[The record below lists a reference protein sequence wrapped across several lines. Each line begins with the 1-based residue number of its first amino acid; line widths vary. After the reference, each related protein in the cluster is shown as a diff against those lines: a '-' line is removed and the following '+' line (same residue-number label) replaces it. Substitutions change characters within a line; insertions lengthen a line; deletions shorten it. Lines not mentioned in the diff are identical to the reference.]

1 MSRNAKRSVTSHSS
15 TNHHHSA
22 QILTPVASAETSVEP
37 RKEPTSRRR
46 RVELGVGAV
55 ILAGVLYL
63 PFSPLLSMADPSQA
77 NTPAADAAAS
87 VSASLRASADSS
99 PSQSVS
105 SPATKLH
112 RPVVASPDYQPVFED
127 VPEGSAYY
135 DGVRWAVR
143 AKVMDPDSEPLFGA
157 DAVVTRGELIRIF
170 YRLAGS
176 PSVTRPEH
184 SPYEDVNESDP
195 NYDAYLWARDQQIT
209 SGWKDGKFHP
219 EAPLS
224 NASTVALLHRAD
236 GSSKIQLTGTSPF
249 SDVTS
254 LTPFYRQIVWASR
267 RGVSTVSEGEAFAPT
282 EHTSKARVAM
292 MLYLYFRTL

>member
-1 MSRNAKRSVTSHSS
+1 MSRNAKRSATSNSS
-15 TNHHHSA
+15 TNHHESA
-22 QILTPVASAETSVEP
+22 QVLSPVDSADASAEQ
-37 RKEPTSRRR
+37 RKKSASRRR
-46 RVELGVGAV
+46 IELGVGAV

-77 NTPAADAAAS
+77 NTPAADAT
-87 VSASLRASADSS
+87 VPTSASLHASADGSPSLSLSS
-99 PSQSVS
+99 PD
-105 SPATKLH
+105 TKLH
-112 RPVVASPDYQPVFED
+112 RPVIASPDYQPAFED

-143 AKVMDPDSEPLFGA
+143 AQVMDPDSETLFGA
-157 DAVVTRGELIRIF
+157 DNTVTRGELIRIF

-176 PSVTRPEH
+176 PSVTRPDH
-184 SPYEDVNESDP
+184 SPYEDVDESDP
-195 NYDAYLWARDQQIT
+195 NYDAYLWAREQQIT
-209 SGWKDGKFHP
+209 SGWNDGKFHP

-254 LTPFYRQIVWASR
+254 STPFYRQIVWASR
-267 RGVSTVSEGEAFAPT
+267 RGVSTVSEGDAFAPT

>member
-1 MSRNAKRSVTSHSS
+1 MSRNAKRSATSNSS
-15 TNHHHSA
+15 TNHHESA
-22 QILTPVASAETSVEP
+22 EVLSPVDSADASAEQ
-37 RKEPTSRRR
+37 RKKSTSRRR
-46 RVELGVGAV
+46 IELGVGAV

-63 PFSPLLSMADPSQA
+63 PFSPLLSMADSSQA
-77 NTPAADAAAS
+77 NTPAADAT
-87 VSASLRASADSS
+87 VPTSASLHASADGSPSLSLSS
-99 PSQSVS
+99 PD
-105 SPATKLH
+105 TKLH
-112 RPVVASPDYQPVFED
+112 RPVIASPDYQPAFED

-143 AKVMDPDSEPLFGA
+143 AQVMDPDSETLFGA
-157 DAVVTRGELIRIF
+157 DNTVTRGELIRIF

-176 PSVTRPEH
+176 PSVTRPDH
-184 SPYEDVNESDP
+184 SPYEDVDESDP

-209 SGWKDGKFHP
+209 SGWNDGKFHP
-219 EAPLS
+219 EASLS

-254 LTPFYRQIVWASR
+254 STPFYRQIVWASR
-267 RGVSTVSEGEAFAPT
+267 RGVSTVSEGDAFAPT

>member
-1 MSRNAKRSVTSHSS
+1 MSRNAKRSATSNSS
-15 TNHHHSA
+15 PNHHESA
-22 QILTPVASAETSVEP
+22 QVLSSVDSADASAEQ
-37 RKEPTSRRR
+37 RKKSTSRRR
-46 RVELGVGAV
+46 IELGVGAV

-77 NTPAADAAAS
+77 NTPAADAT
-87 VSASLRASADSS
+87 VPTSASLHASADGSPSLSLSS
-99 PSQSVS
+99 PD
-105 SPATKLH
+105 TKLH
-112 RPVVASPDYQPVFED
+112 RPVIASPDYQPAFED

-143 AKVMDPDSEPLFGA
+143 AQVMDPDSETLFGA
-157 DAVVTRGELIRIF
+157 DNTVTRGELIRIF

-176 PSVTRPEH
+176 PSVTRPDR
-184 SPYEDVNESDP
+184 SPYEDVDESDP
-195 NYDAYLWARDQQIT
+195 NYDAYLWAREQQIT
-209 SGWKDGKFHP
+209 SGWNDGKFHP

-236 GSSKIQLTGTSPF
+236 DSSKIQLTGTSPF
-249 SDVTS
+249 SDVNS
-254 LTPFYRQIVWASR
+254 STPFYRQIVWASR
-267 RGVSTVSEGEAFAPT
+267 RGVSTVSEGDAFAPT

>member
-1 MSRNAKRSVTSHSS
+1 MSRNAKRSATSNSS
-15 TNHHHSA
+15 PNHHESA
-22 QILTPVASAETSVEP
+22 QVLSPVDSADTSAEQ
-37 RKEPTSRRR
+37 RKKSTSRRR
-46 RVELGVGAV
+46 IELGVGAV

-77 NTPAADAAAS
+77 NTPAADAT
-87 VSASLRASADSS
+87 VPTSASLHASADGSPSLSLSS
-99 PSQSVS
+99 PD
-105 SPATKLH
+105 TKLH
-112 RPVVASPDYQPVFED
+112 RPAIASPDYQPAFED

-143 AKVMDPDSEPLFGA
+143 AQVMDPDSETLFGA
-157 DAVVTRGELIRIF
+157 NNTVTRGELIRIF

-176 PSVTRPEH
+176 PSVTRPDH
-184 SPYEDVNESDP
+184 SPYEDVDESDP
-195 NYDAYLWARDQQIT
+195 NYDAYLWAREQQIT
-209 SGWKDGKFHP
+209 SGWNDGKFHP

-254 LTPFYRQIVWASR
+254 STPFYRQIVWASR
-267 RGVSTVSEGEAFAPT
+267 RGVSTVSEGDAFAPT

>member
-1 MSRNAKRSVTSHSS
+1 MSRNAKRSATSNSS
-15 TNHHHSA
+15 PNHHESA
-22 QILTPVASAETSVEP
+22 QVLSPVDSADASAEQ
-37 RKEPTSRRR
+37 RKKSTSRRR
-46 RVELGVGAV
+46 IELGVGAV

-77 NTPAADAAAS
+77 NTPAADAT
-87 VSASLRASADSS
+87 VPTSASLHASADGSPSLSLSS
-99 PSQSVS
+99 PD
-105 SPATKLH
+105 TKLH
-112 RPVVASPDYQPVFED
+112 RPVIASPDYQPAFED

-143 AKVMDPDSEPLFGA
+143 AQVMDPDSETLFGA
-157 DAVVTRGELIRIF
+157 DNTVTRGELIRIF

-176 PSVTRPEH
+176 PSVTRTDH
-184 SPYEDVNESDP
+184 SPYEDVDESDP
-195 NYDAYLWARDQQIT
+195 NYDAYLWAREQQIT
-209 SGWKDGKFHP
+209 SGWNDGKFHP

-254 LTPFYRQIVWASR
+254 STPFYRQIVWASR
-267 RGVSTVSEGEAFAPT
+267 RGVSTVSEGDAFAPT

>member
-1 MSRNAKRSVTSHSS
+1 MSRNAKRSATSNSS
-15 TNHHHSA
+15 TNHHESA
-22 QILTPVASAETSVEP
+22 QVLSPVDSADASAEQ
-37 RKEPTSRRR
+37 RKKSTSRRR
-46 RVELGVGAV
+46 IELGVGAV

-77 NTPAADAAAS
+77 NTPAADAT
-87 VSASLRASADSS
+87 VPTSASLHASADGSPSLSLSS
-99 PSQSVS
+99 PD
-105 SPATKLH
+105 TKLH
-112 RPVVASPDYQPVFED
+112 RPVIASPDYQPAFED

-143 AKVMDPDSEPLFGA
+143 AQVMDSDSETLFGA
-157 DAVVTRGELIRIF
+157 DNTVTRGELIRIF

-176 PSVTRPEH
+176 PSVTRPDH
-184 SPYEDVNESDP
+184 SPYEDVDESDP
-195 NYDAYLWARDQQIT
+195 NYDAYLWAREQQIT
-209 SGWKDGKFHP
+209 SGWNDGKFHP

-254 LTPFYRQIVWASR
+254 STPFYRQIVWASR
-267 RGVSTVSEGEAFAPT
+267 RGVSTVSEGDAFAPT

>member
-1 MSRNAKRSVTSHSS
+1 MSRNAKRSATSNSS
-15 TNHHHSA
+15 PNHHESA
-22 QILTPVASAETSVEP
+22 QVLSPVDSADASAEQ
-37 RKEPTSRRR
+37 RKKSTSRRR
-46 RVELGVGAV
+46 IELGVGAV

-77 NTPAADAAAS
+77 NTPAADAT
-87 VSASLRASADSS
+87 VPTSASLYASADGSPSLSLSS
-99 PSQSVS
+99 PD
-105 SPATKLH
+105 TKLH
-112 RPVVASPDYQPVFED
+112 RPVIASPDYQPAFED

-143 AKVMDPDSEPLFGA
+143 AQVMDPDSETLFGA
-157 DAVVTRGELIRIF
+157 DNTVTRGELIRIF

-176 PSVTRPEH
+176 PSVTRPDH
-184 SPYEDVNESDP
+184 SPYKDVDESDP

-209 SGWKDGKFHP
+209 SGWNDGKFHP

-254 LTPFYRQIVWASR
+254 STPFYRQIVWASR
-267 RGVSTVSEGEAFAPT
+267 RGVSTVSEGDAFAPT

>member
-1 MSRNAKRSVTSHSS
+1 MSRNAKRSATSNSS
-15 TNHHHSA
+15 TNHHESA
-22 QILTPVASAETSVEP
+22 QVLSSVDSADASAEQ
-37 RKEPTSRRR
+37 RKKSTSRRR
-46 RVELGVGAV
+46 IELGVGAV

-77 NTPAADAAAS
+77 NTPAADAT
-87 VSASLRASADSS
+87 VPTSASLHASADGSPSLSLSS
-99 PSQSVS
+99 PD
-105 SPATKLH
+105 TKLH
-112 RPVVASPDYQPVFED
+112 RPVIASPDYQPAFED

-143 AKVMDPDSEPLFGA
+143 AQVMDPDSETLFGA
-157 DAVVTRGELIRIF
+157 DNTVTRGELIRIF

-176 PSVTRPEH
+176 PSVTRPDR
-184 SPYEDVNESDP
+184 SPYEDVDESDP
-195 NYDAYLWARDQQIT
+195 NYDAYLWAREQQIT
-209 SGWKDGKFHP
+209 SGWNDGKFHP

-249 SDVTS
+249 SDVNS
-254 LTPFYRQIVWASR
+254 STPFYRQIVWASR
-267 RGVSTVSEGEAFAPT
+267 RGVSTVSEGDAFAPT

>member
-1 MSRNAKRSVTSHSS
+1 MSRNAKRSATSNSS
-15 TNHHHSA
+15 PNHHESA
-22 QILTPVASAETSVEP
+22 QVLSPVDSTDASAEQ
-37 RKEPTSRRR
+37 RKKSTSRRR
-46 RVELGVGAV
+46 IELGVGAV

-77 NTPAADAAAS
+77 NTPAADAT
-87 VSASLRASADSS
+87 VPTSASLYASADGSPSLSLSS
-99 PSQSVS
+99 PD
-105 SPATKLH
+105 TKLH
-112 RPVVASPDYQPVFED
+112 RPVIASPDYQPAFED

-143 AKVMDPDSEPLFGA
+143 AQVMDPDSETLFGA
-157 DAVVTRGELIRIF
+157 DNTVTRGELIRIF

-176 PSVTRPEH
+176 PSVTRPDH
-184 SPYEDVNESDP
+184 SPYEDVDESDP
-195 NYDAYLWARDQQIT
+195 NYDAYLWAREQQIT
-209 SGWKDGKFHP
+209 SGWNDGKFHP

-254 LTPFYRQIVWASR
+254 STPFYRQIVWASR
-267 RGVSTVSEGEAFAPT
+267 RGVSTVSEGDAFAPT

>member
-1 MSRNAKRSVTSHSS
+1 MSRNAKRSATSNSS
-15 TNHHHSA
+15 PNHHESA
-22 QILTPVASAETSVEP
+22 QVLSSVDSADASAEQ
-37 RKEPTSRRR
+37 RKKSTSRRR
-46 RVELGVGAV
+46 IELGVGAV

-77 NTPAADAAAS
+77 NTPAADAT
-87 VSASLRASADSS
+87 VPTSASLHASADGSPSLSLSS
-99 PSQSVS
+99 PD
-105 SPATKLH
+105 TKLH
-112 RPVVASPDYQPVFED
+112 RPVIASPDYQPAFED

-143 AKVMDPDSEPLFGA
+143 AQVMDPDSETLFGA
-157 DAVVTRGELIRIF
+157 DNTVTRGELIRIF
-170 YRLAGS
+170 YLLAGS
-176 PSVTRPEH
+176 PSVSRPDH
-184 SPYEDVNESDP
+184 SPYEDVDESDP

-209 SGWKDGKFHP
+209 SGWNDGKFHP
-219 EAPLS
+219 EEPLS
-224 NASTVALLHRAD
+224 NASTVALLHRAE

-254 LTPFYRQIVWASR
+254 STPFYRQIVWASR
-267 RGVSTVSEGEAFAPT
+267 RGVSTVSEGDAFAPT

>member
-1 MSRNAKRSVTSHSS
+1 MSRNAKRSATSNSS
-15 TNHHHSA
+15 PNHHESA
-22 QILTPVASAETSVEP
+22 QVLSSVDSADTSAEQ
-37 RKEPTSRRR
+37 RKKSTSRRR
-46 RVELGVGAV
+46 IELGVGAV

-77 NTPAADAAAS
+77 NTPAADAT
-87 VSASLRASADSS
+87 VPTSASLYASADGSPSLSLSS
-99 PSQSVS
+99 PD
-105 SPATKLH
+105 TKLH
-112 RPVVASPDYQPVFED
+112 RPVIASPDYQPAFED

-143 AKVMDPDSEPLFGA
+143 AQVMDPDSETLFGA
-157 DAVVTRGELIRIF
+157 NNTVTRGELIRIF

-176 PSVTRPEH
+176 PSVTRPDH
-184 SPYEDVNESDP
+184 SPYEDVDESDP
-195 NYDAYLWARDQQIT
+195 NYDAYLWAREQQIT
-209 SGWKDGKFHP
+209 SGWNDGKFHP

-254 LTPFYRQIVWASR
+254 STPFYRQIVWASR
-267 RGVSTVSEGEAFAPT
+267 RGVSTVSEGDAFAPT

>member
-1 MSRNAKRSVTSHSS
+1 MSRNAKRSATSNSS
-15 TNHHHSA
+15 PNHHESA
-22 QILTPVASAETSVEP
+22 QVLSSVDSADASAEQ
-37 RKEPTSRRR
+37 RKKSTSRRR
-46 RVELGVGAV
+46 IELGVGAV

-63 PFSPLLSMADPSQA
+63 PFSPLLSMADSSQA
-77 NTPAADAAAS
+77 NTPAADAT
-87 VSASLRASADSS
+87 VPTSASLYASADGSPSLSLSS
-99 PSQSVS
+99 PD
-105 SPATKLH
+105 TKLH
-112 RPVVASPDYQPVFED
+112 RPVIASPDYQPAFED

-143 AKVMDPDSEPLFGA
+143 AQVMDSDSETLFGA
-157 DAVVTRGELIRIF
+157 DNTVTRGELIRIF

-176 PSVTRPEH
+176 PSVTRPDR
-184 SPYEDVNESDP
+184 SPYEDVDESDP
-195 NYDAYLWARDQQIT
+195 NYDAYLWAREQQIT
-209 SGWKDGKFHP
+209 SGWNDGKFHP

-249 SDVTS
+249 SDVNS
-254 LTPFYRQIVWASR
+254 STPFYRQIVWASR
-267 RGVSTVSEGEAFAPT
+267 RGVSTVSEGDAFAPT

>member
-1 MSRNAKRSVTSHSS
+1 MSRNAMRSATSNSS
-15 TNHHHSA
+15 PNHHESA
-22 QILTPVASAETSVEP
+22 QVLSPVDSADASAEQ
-37 RKEPTSRRR
+37 RKKSTSRRR
-46 RVELGVGAV
+46 IELGVGAV

-63 PFSPLLSMADPSQA
+63 PFSPLLSMTDPSQA
-77 NTPAADAAAS
+77 NTPAADAT
-87 VSASLRASADSS
+87 VPTSASLYASADGSPSLSLSS
-99 PSQSVS
+99 PD
-105 SPATKLH
+105 TKLH
-112 RPVVASPDYQPVFED
+112 RPVIASPDYQPAFED

-143 AKVMDPDSEPLFGA
+143 AQVMDPDSETLFGA
-157 DAVVTRGELIRIF
+157 NNTVTRGELIRIF

-176 PSVTRPEH
+176 PSVTRPDH
-184 SPYEDVNESDP
+184 SPYEDVDESDP
-195 NYDAYLWARDQQIT
+195 NYDAYLWAREQQIT
-209 SGWKDGKFHP
+209 SGWNDGKFHP

-254 LTPFYRQIVWASR
+254 STPFYRQIVWASR
-267 RGVSTVSEGEAFAPT
+267 RGVSTVSEGDAFAPT

>member
-1 MSRNAKRSVTSHSS
+1 MSRNAKRSATSNSS
-15 TNHHHSA
+15 PNHHESA
-22 QILTPVASAETSVEP
+22 QVLSPVDSADASAEQ
-37 RKEPTSRRR
+37 RKKSTSRRR
-46 RVELGVGAV
+46 IELGVGAV

-77 NTPAADAAAS
+77 NTPAADAT
-87 VSASLRASADSS
+87 VPTSASLHASADGSPSLSLSS
-99 PSQSVS
+99 PD
-105 SPATKLH
+105 TKLH
-112 RPVVASPDYQPVFED
+112 RPVIASPDYQPAFED

-143 AKVMDPDSEPLFGA
+143 AQVMDPDSEALFGA
-157 DAVVTRGELIRIF
+157 DNTVTRGELIRIF

-176 PSVTRPEH
+176 PSVTRPDH
-184 SPYEDVNESDP
+184 SPYKDVDESDP

-209 SGWKDGKFHP
+209 SGWNDGKFHP
-219 EAPLS
+219 EASLS

-254 LTPFYRQIVWASR
+254 STPFYRQIVWASR
-267 RGVSTVSEGEAFAPT
+267 RGVSTVSEGDAFAPT

>member
-1 MSRNAKRSVTSHSS
+1 MSRNAKRSATSNSS
-15 TNHHHSA
+15 TNHHESA
-22 QILTPVASAETSVEP
+22 QVLSPVDSADTSAEQ
-37 RKEPTSRRR
+37 RKKSTSRRR
-46 RVELGVGAV
+46 IELGVGAV

-77 NTPAADAAAS
+77 NTPAADAT
-87 VSASLRASADSS
+87 VPTSASLHASADGSPSLSLSS
-99 PSQSVS
+99 PD
-105 SPATKLH
+105 TKLH
-112 RPVVASPDYQPVFED
+112 RPVIASPDYQPAFED

-143 AKVMDPDSEPLFGA
+143 AQVMDPDSETLFGA
-157 DAVVTRGELIRIF
+157 DNTVTRGELIRIF

-176 PSVTRPEH
+176 PSVTRPDH
-184 SPYEDVNESDP
+184 SPYKDVDESDP
-195 NYDAYLWARDQQIT
+195 HYDAYLWARDQQIT
-209 SGWKDGKFHP
+209 SGWNDGKFHP

-249 SDVTS
+249 NDVTS
-254 LTPFYRQIVWASR
+254 STPFYRQIVWASR
-267 RGVSTVSEGEAFAPT
+267 RGVSTVSEGDAFAPT

>member
-1 MSRNAKRSVTSHSS
+1 MSRNAKRSATSNSS
-15 TNHHHSA
+15 MNHHESA
-22 QILTPVASAETSVEP
+22 QVLSPVDSADASAEQ
-37 RKEPTSRRR
+37 RKKSTSRRR
-46 RVELGVGAV
+46 IELGVGAV

-77 NTPAADAAAS
+77 NTPAADAT
-87 VSASLRASADSS
+87 VPTSASLHASADGSPSLSLSS
-99 PSQSVS
+99 PD
-105 SPATKLH
+105 TKLH
-112 RPVVASPDYQPVFED
+112 RPVIASPDYQPAFED

-143 AKVMDPDSEPLFGA
+143 AQVMDSDSETLFGA
-157 DAVVTRGELIRIF
+157 DNTVTRGELIRIF

-176 PSVTRPEH
+176 PSVTRPDH
-184 SPYEDVNESDP
+184 SPYKDVDESDP

-209 SGWKDGKFHP
+209 SGWNDGKFHP

-254 LTPFYRQIVWASR
+254 STPFYRQIVWASR
-267 RGVSTVSEGEAFAPT
+267 RGVSTVSEGDAFAPT

>member
-1 MSRNAKRSVTSHSS
+1 MSRNAKRSATSNSS
-15 TNHHHSA
+15 PNHHESA
-22 QILTPVASAETSVEP
+22 QVLSPVDSADASAEQ
-37 RKEPTSRRR
+37 RKKSTSRRR
-46 RVELGVGAV
+46 IELGVGAV

-77 NTPAADAAAS
+77 NTPAADAT
-87 VSASLRASADSS
+87 VPTSASLHASADGSPSLSLSS
-99 PSQSVS
+99 PD
-105 SPATKLH
+105 TKLH
-112 RPVVASPDYQPVFED
+112 RPVIASPDYQPAFED

-143 AKVMDPDSEPLFGA
+143 AQVMDPDSETLFGA
-157 DAVVTRGELIRIF
+157 DNTVTRGELIRIF

-176 PSVTRPEH
+176 PSVTRSDH
-184 SPYEDVNESDP
+184 SPYEDVDESDP

-209 SGWKDGKFHP
+209 SGWNDGKFHP

-254 LTPFYRQIVWASR
+254 STPFYRQIVWASR
-267 RGVSTVSEGEAFAPT
+267 RGVSTVSEGDAFAPT

>member
-1 MSRNAKRSVTSHSS
+1 MSRNAKRSATSNSS
-15 TNHHHSA
+15 TNHHESA
-22 QILTPVASAETSVEP
+22 QILSSVDSADASAEQ
-37 RKEPTSRRR
+37 RKKSTSRRR
-46 RVELGVGAV
+46 IELGVGAV

-63 PFSPLLSMADPSQA
+63 PFSPLLSMTDPSQA
-77 NTPAADAAAS
+77 NTPAADAT
-87 VSASLRASADSS
+87 VPTSASLYASADGS
-99 PSQSVS
+99 PSLSLA
-105 SPATKLH
+105 SPDTKLH
-112 RPVVASPDYQPVFED
+112 RPVIASPDYQPAFED

-143 AKVMDPDSEPLFGA
+143 AQVMDPDSETLFGA
-157 DAVVTRGELIRIF
+157 DNTVTRGELIRIF

-176 PSVTRPEH
+176 PSVTRPDH
-184 SPYEDVNESDP
+184 SPYEDVDESDP
-195 NYDAYLWARDQQIT
+195 NYDAYLWAREQQIT
-209 SGWKDGKFHP
+209 SGWNDGKFHP

-254 LTPFYRQIVWASR
+254 STPFYRQIVWASR
-267 RGVSTVSEGEAFAPT
+267 RGVSTVSEGDAFAPT

>member
-1 MSRNAKRSVTSHSS
+1 MSRNAKRSATSNSS
-15 TNHHHSA
+15 TNHHESA
-22 QILTPVASAETSVEP
+22 QVLSSVDSADASAEQ
-37 RKEPTSRRR
+37 RKKSTSRRR
-46 RVELGVGAV
+46 IELGVGAV

-77 NTPAADAAAS
+77 NTPAADTT
-87 VSASLRASADSS
+87 VPTSASLYASADGSPSLSLSS
-99 PSQSVS
+99 PD
-105 SPATKLH
+105 TKLH
-112 RPVVASPDYQPVFED
+112 RPVIASPDYQPAFED

-143 AKVMDPDSEPLFGA
+143 AQVMDPDSETLFGA
-157 DAVVTRGELIRIF
+157 DNTVTRGELIRIF

-176 PSVTRPEH
+176 PSVTRPNH
-184 SPYEDVNESDP
+184 SPYEDVDESDP
-195 NYDAYLWARDQQIT
+195 NYDAYLWAREQQIT
-209 SGWKDGKFHP
+209 SGWNDGKFHP

-236 GSSKIQLTGTSPF
+236 GSSKIQLTGISPF

-254 LTPFYRQIVWASR
+254 STPFYRQIVWASR
-267 RGVSTVSEGEAFAPT
+267 RGVSTVSEGDAFAPT

>member
-1 MSRNAKRSVTSHSS
+1 MSRNAKRSATSNSS
-15 TNHHHSA
+15 TNHHESA
-22 QILTPVASAETSVEP
+22 QVLSPVDSADASAEQ
-37 RKEPTSRRR
+37 RKKSTSRRR
-46 RVELGVGAV
+46 IELGVGAV

-77 NTPAADAAAS
+77 NTPAADAT
-87 VSASLRASADSS
+87 VPTSASLYASADGSPSLSLSS
-99 PSQSVS
+99 PD
-105 SPATKLH
+105 TKLH
-112 RPVVASPDYQPVFED
+112 RPVIASPDYQPAFED

-143 AKVMDPDSEPLFGA
+143 AQVMDPDSETLFGA
-157 DAVVTRGELIRIF
+157 DNTVTRGELIRIF

-176 PSVTRPEH
+176 PSVTRTDH
-184 SPYEDVNESDP
+184 SPYEDVDESDP
-195 NYDAYLWARDQQIT
+195 NYDAYLWAREQQIT
-209 SGWKDGKFHP
+209 SGWNDGKFHP

-254 LTPFYRQIVWASR
+254 STPFYRQIVWASR
-267 RGVSTVSEGEAFAPT
+267 RGVSTVSEGDAFAPT

>member
-1 MSRNAKRSVTSHSS
+1 MSRNAKRSATSNSS
-15 TNHHHSA
+15 PNHHESA
-22 QILTPVASAETSVEP
+22 QVLSPVDSTDASAEQ
-37 RKEPTSRRR
+37 RKKSTSRRR
-46 RVELGVGAV
+46 IELGVGAV

-77 NTPAADAAAS
+77 NTPAADAT
-87 VSASLRASADSS
+87 VPTSASLHASADGSPSLSLSS
-99 PSQSVS
+99 PD
-105 SPATKLH
+105 TKLH
-112 RPVVASPDYQPVFED
+112 RPVIASPDYQPAFED

-143 AKVMDPDSEPLFGA
+143 AQVMNPDSETLFGA
-157 DAVVTRGELIRIF
+157 DNTVTRGELIRIF

-176 PSVTRPEH
+176 PSVTRPDH
-184 SPYEDVNESDP
+184 SPYEDVDESDP
-195 NYDAYLWARDQQIT
+195 NYDAYLWAREQQIT
-209 SGWKDGKFHP
+209 SGWNDGKFHP

-254 LTPFYRQIVWASR
+254 STPFYRQIVWASR
-267 RGVSTVSEGEAFAPT
+267 RGVSTVSEGDAFAPT
-282 EHTSKARVAM
+282 EHTSKERVAM

>member
-1 MSRNAKRSVTSHSS
+1 MSRNAKRSATSNSS
-15 TNHHHSA
+15 PNHHESA
-22 QILTPVASAETSVEP
+22 QVLIPVDSADASAEQ
-37 RKEPTSRRR
+37 RKKATSRRR
-46 RVELGVGAV
+46 IELGVGAV

-63 PFSPLLSMADPSQA
+63 PFSPLLSMTDPSQA
-77 NTPAADAAAS
+77 NTPAADAT
-87 VSASLRASADSS
+87 VPTSASLYASADGSPSLSLSS
-99 PSQSVS
+99 PD
-105 SPATKLH
+105 TKLH
-112 RPVVASPDYQPVFED
+112 RPVIASPDYQPAFED

-143 AKVMDPDSEPLFGA
+143 AQVMDPDSETLFGA
-157 DAVVTRGELIRIF
+157 DNTVTRGELIRIF

-176 PSVTRPEH
+176 PSVTRPDH
-184 SPYEDVNESDP
+184 SPYEDVDESDP
-195 NYDAYLWARDQQIT
+195 NYDAYLWAREQQIT
-209 SGWKDGKFHP
+209 SGWNDGKFHP

-254 LTPFYRQIVWASR
+254 STPFYRQIVWASR
-267 RGVSTVSEGEAFAPT
+267 RGVSTVSEGDAFAPT

>member
-1 MSRNAKRSVTSHSS
+1 MSRNAKRSATSNSS
-15 TNHHHSA
+15 PNHHESA
-22 QILTPVASAETSVEP
+22 QVLSPVDSADASDEQ
-37 RKEPTSRRR
+37 RKKSTSRRR
-46 RVELGVGAV
+46 IELGVGAV

-77 NTPAADAAAS
+77 NTPAADTT
-87 VSASLRASADSS
+87 VPTSASLYASADGSPSLSLSS
-99 PSQSVS
+99 PD
-105 SPATKLH
+105 TKLH
-112 RPVVASPDYQPVFED
+112 RPVIASPDYQPAFED

-143 AKVMDPDSEPLFGA
+143 AQVMDPDSETLFGA
-157 DAVVTRGELIRIF
+157 DNTVTRGELIRIF

-176 PSVTRPEH
+176 PSVTRPNH
-184 SPYEDVNESDP
+184 SPYEDVDESDP
-195 NYDAYLWARDQQIT
+195 NYDAYLWAREQQIT
-209 SGWKDGKFHP
+209 SGWNDGKFHP

-236 GSSKIQLTGTSPF
+236 GSSKIQLTGISPF

-254 LTPFYRQIVWASR
+254 STPFYRQIVWASR
-267 RGVSTVSEGEAFAPT
+267 RGVSTVSEGDAFAPT

>member
-1 MSRNAKRSVTSHSS
+1 MSRNAKRSATSNSS
-15 TNHHHSA
+15 PNHHESA
-22 QILTPVASAETSVEP
+22 QVLSPVDSTDASAEQ
-37 RKEPTSRRR
+37 RKKSTSRRR
-46 RVELGVGAV
+46 IELGVGAV

-77 NTPAADAAAS
+77 NTPAADAT
-87 VSASLRASADSS
+87 VPTSASLHASADGS
-99 PSQSVS
+99 PSLSLS
-105 SPATKLH
+105 KLH
-112 RPVVASPDYQPVFED
+112 RPVIASPDYQPAFED

-143 AKVMDPDSEPLFGA
+143 AQVMDPDSETLFGA
-157 DAVVTRGELIRIF
+157 DNTVTRGELIRIF

-176 PSVTRPEH
+176 PSVTRPDR
-184 SPYEDVNESDP
+184 SPYEDVDESDP
-195 NYDAYLWARDQQIT
+195 NYDAYLWAREQQIT
-209 SGWKDGKFHP
+209 SGWNDGKFHP

-254 LTPFYRQIVWASR
+254 STPFYRQIVWASR
-267 RGVSTVSEGEAFAPT
+267 RGVSTVSEGDAFAPT

>member
-1 MSRNAKRSVTSHSS
+1 MSRNAKRSATSNSS
-15 TNHHHSA
+15 PNHHESA
-22 QILTPVASAETSVEP
+22 QVLSSVDSADASDEQ
-37 RKEPTSRRR
+37 RKKSTSRRR
-46 RVELGVGAV
+46 IELGVGAV

-77 NTPAADAAAS
+77 NTPAADATVPA
-87 VSASLRASADSS
+87 SASLRASADGSASLSLSS
-99 PSQSVS
+99 PD
-105 SPATKLH
+105 TKLH
-112 RPVVASPDYQPVFED
+112 RPVIASPDYQPAFED

-143 AKVMDPDSEPLFGA
+143 AQVMDSDSETLFGA
-157 DAVVTRGELIRIF
+157 DNTVTRGELIRIF

-176 PSVTRPEH
+176 PSVTRPDR
-184 SPYEDVNESDP
+184 SPYEDVDESDP
-195 NYDAYLWARDQQIT
+195 NYDAYLWAREQQIT
-209 SGWKDGKFHP
+209 SGWNDGKFHP

-249 SDVTS
+249 SDVNS
-254 LTPFYRQIVWASR
+254 STPFYRQIVWASR
-267 RGVSTVSEGEAFAPT
+267 RGVSTVSEGDAFAPT

>member
-1 MSRNAKRSVTSHSS
+1 MSRNAKRSATSNSS
-15 TNHHHSA
+15 TNHHESA
-22 QILTPVASAETSVEP
+22 QVLVPVDSADASAEQ
-37 RKEPTSRRR
+37 RKKSTSRRR
-46 RVELGVGAV
+46 IELGVGAV

-77 NTPAADAAAS
+77 NTPAADATVPA
-87 VSASLRASADSS
+87 SASLRASADGSASLSLSS
-99 PSQSVS
+99 PD
-105 SPATKLH
+105 TKLH
-112 RPVVASPDYQPVFED
+112 RPVIASPDYQPAFED

-143 AKVMDPDSEPLFGA
+143 AQVMDPDSETLFGA
-157 DAVVTRGELIRIF
+157 DNTVTRGELIRIF

-176 PSVTRPEH
+176 PSVTRPDH
-184 SPYEDVNESDP
+184 SPYEDVDESDP
-195 NYDAYLWARDQQIT
+195 NYDAYLWAREQQIT
-209 SGWKDGKFHP
+209 SGWNDGKFHP

-249 SDVTS
+249 SDVNS
-254 LTPFYRQIVWASR
+254 STPFYRQIVWASR
-267 RGVSTVSEGEAFAPT
+267 RGVSTVSEGDAFAPT

>member
-1 MSRNAKRSVTSHSS
+1 MSRNAKRSATSNSS
-15 TNHHHSA
+15 PNHHESA
-22 QILTPVASAETSVEP
+22 QVLSPVDSADASAEQ
-37 RKEPTSRRR
+37 RKKSTSRRR
-46 RVELGVGAV
+46 IELGVGAV

-63 PFSPLLSMADPSQA
+63 PFSPFLPMADSSQA
-77 NTPAADAAAS
+77 NTPAADAT
-87 VSASLRASADSS
+87 VPTSASLHASADGSPSLSLSS
-99 PSQSVS
+99 PD
-105 SPATKLH
+105 TKLH
-112 RPVVASPDYQPVFED
+112 RPVIASPDYQPAFED

-143 AKVMDPDSEPLFGA
+143 AQVMDPDSEALFGA
-157 DAVVTRGELIRIF
+157 DNTVTRGELIRIF
-170 YRLAGS
+170 YRLAGL
-176 PSVTRPEH
+176 PSVTRPDH
-184 SPYEDVNESDP
+184 SPYEDVDESDP
-195 NYDAYLWARDQQIT
+195 NYDAYLWAREQQIT
-209 SGWKDGKFHP
+209 SGWNDGKFHP

-254 LTPFYRQIVWASR
+254 STPFYRQIVWASR
-267 RGVSTVSEGEAFAPT
+267 RGVSTVSEGDAFAPT

>member
-1 MSRNAKRSVTSHSS
+1 MSRNAKRSATSNSS
-15 TNHHHSA
+15 PNHHESA
-22 QILTPVASAETSVEP
+22 QVLSPADSADASAEQ
-37 RKEPTSRRR
+37 RKKSTSRRR
-46 RVELGVGAV
+46 IELGVGAV

-63 PFSPLLSMADPSQA
+63 PFSPLLSMANPSQA
-77 NTPAADAAAS
+77 NTPAADAT
-87 VSASLRASADSS
+87 VPTSASLHASADGSPSLSLSS
-99 PSQSVS
+99 PD
-105 SPATKLH
+105 TKLH
-112 RPVVASPDYQPVFED
+112 RPVIASPDYQPAFED

-143 AKVMDPDSEPLFGA
+143 AQVMDPDSETLFGA
-157 DAVVTRGELIRIF
+157 DNTVTRGELIRIF

-176 PSVTRPEH
+176 PSVTRPDH
-184 SPYEDVNESDP
+184 SPYEDVDESDP
-195 NYDAYLWARDQQIT
+195 NYDAYLWAREQQIT
-209 SGWKDGKFHP
+209 SGWNDGKFHP

-254 LTPFYRQIVWASR
+254 STPFYRQIVWASR
-267 RGVSTVSEGEAFAPT
+267 RGVSTVSEGDAFAPT

>member
-1 MSRNAKRSVTSHSS
+1 MSRNAKRSATSNSS
-15 TNHHHSA
+15 PNHHESA
-22 QILTPVASAETSVEP
+22 QVLSPVDSADTSAEQ
-37 RKEPTSRRR
+37 RKKSTSRRR
-46 RVELGVGAV
+46 IELGVGTV

-77 NTPAADAAAS
+77 NTPAADAT
-87 VSASLRASADSS
+87 VPTSASLYASADGSPSLSLSS
-99 PSQSVS
+99 PD
-105 SPATKLH
+105 TKLH
-112 RPVVASPDYQPVFED
+112 RPVIASPDYQPAFED

-143 AKVMDPDSEPLFGA
+143 AQVMDPDSETLFGA
-157 DAVVTRGELIRIF
+157 DNTVTRGELIRIF

-176 PSVTRPEH
+176 PSVTRPDH
-184 SPYEDVNESDP
+184 SPYEDVDESDP
-195 NYDAYLWARDQQIT
+195 NYDAYLWAREQQIT
-209 SGWKDGKFHP
+209 SGWNDGKFHP

-254 LTPFYRQIVWASR
+254 STPFYRQIVWASR
-267 RGVSTVSEGEAFAPT
+267 RGVSTVSEGDAFAPT

>member
-1 MSRNAKRSVTSHSS
+1 MSRNAKRSATSNSS
-15 TNHHHSA
+15 PNHHESA
-22 QILTPVASAETSVEP
+22 QVLSPVDSADASAEQ
-37 RKEPTSRRR
+37 RKKSTSRRR
-46 RVELGVGAV
+46 IELGVGAV

-77 NTPAADAAAS
+77 NTPAADAT
-87 VSASLRASADSS
+87 VPTSASLHASADGSPSLSLSS
-99 PSQSVS
+99 PD
-105 SPATKLH
+105 TKLH
-112 RPVVASPDYQPVFED
+112 RPVIASPDYQPAFED

-143 AKVMDPDSEPLFGA
+143 AQVMDPDSETLFGA
-157 DAVVTRGELIRIF
+157 DNTVTRGELIRIF

-176 PSVTRPEH
+176 PSVTRPDH
-184 SPYEDVNESDP
+184 SPYEDVGESDP
-195 NYDAYLWARDQQIT
+195 NYDAYLWAREQQIT
-209 SGWKDGKFHP
+209 SGWNDGKFHP

-254 LTPFYRQIVWASR
+254 STPFYRQIVWASR
-267 RGVSTVSEGEAFAPT
+267 RGVSTVSEGDAFAPT

>member
-1 MSRNAKRSVTSHSS
+1 MSRNAKRSATSNSS
-15 TNHHHSA
+15 TNHHESA
-22 QILTPVASAETSVEP
+22 QVLSPVDSADASAEQ
-37 RKEPTSRRR
+37 RKKSTSRRR
-46 RVELGVGAV
+46 IELGVGAV

-77 NTPAADAAAS
+77 NTPAADAT
-87 VSASLRASADSS
+87 VPTSASLHASADGSPSLSLSS
-99 PSQSVS
+99 PD
-105 SPATKLH
+105 TKLH
-112 RPVVASPDYQPVFED
+112 RPVIASPDYQPAFED

-143 AKVMDPDSEPLFGA
+143 AQVMDPDSETLFGA
-157 DAVVTRGELIRIF
+157 DNTVTRGELIRIF

-176 PSVTRPEH
+176 PSVTRPDH
-184 SPYEDVNESDP
+184 SPYEDVDESDP
-195 NYDAYLWARDQQIT
+195 NYDAYLWAREQQIT
-209 SGWKDGKFHP
+209 SGWNDGKFHP

-224 NASTVALLHRAD
+224 NASTVALLRRAD

-254 LTPFYRQIVWASR
+254 STPFYRQIVWASR
-267 RGVSTVSEGEAFAPT
+267 RGVSTVSEGDAFAPT
-282 EHTSKARVAM
+282 ERTSKARVAM

>member
-1 MSRNAKRSVTSHSS
+1 MSRNAMRSATSNSS
-15 TNHHHSA
+15 PNHHESA
-22 QILTPVASAETSVEP
+22 QVLSPVDSADASAEQ
-37 RKEPTSRRR
+37 RKKSTSRRR
-46 RVELGVGAV
+46 IELGVGAV

-77 NTPAADAAAS
+77 NTPAADAT
-87 VSASLRASADSS
+87 VPTSASLYASADGSPSLSLSS
-99 PSQSVS
+99 PD
-105 SPATKLH
+105 TKLH
-112 RPVVASPDYQPVFED
+112 RPVIASPDYQPAFED

-143 AKVMDPDSEPLFGA
+143 AQVMDPDSETLFGA
-157 DAVVTRGELIRIF
+157 DNTVTRGELIRIF

-176 PSVTRPEH
+176 PSVTRPNH
-184 SPYEDVNESDP
+184 SPYEDVDESDP
-195 NYDAYLWARDQQIT
+195 NYDAYLWAREQQIT
-209 SGWKDGKFHP
+209 SGWNDGKFHP

-236 GSSKIQLTGTSPF
+236 GSSKIQLTGISPF

-254 LTPFYRQIVWASR
+254 STPFYRQIVWASR
-267 RGVSTVSEGEAFAPT
+267 RGVSTVSEGDAFAPT

>member
-1 MSRNAKRSVTSHSS
+1 MSRNAKRSATSNSS
-15 TNHHHSA
+15 PNHHESA
-22 QILTPVASAETSVEP
+22 QVLSPVDSADTSAEQ
-37 RKEPTSRRR
+37 RKKSTSRRR
-46 RVELGVGAV
+46 IELGVGTV

-77 NTPAADAAAS
+77 NTPAADAT
-87 VSASLRASADSS
+87 VPTSASLYASADGSPSLSLSS
-99 PSQSVS
+99 PD
-105 SPATKLH
+105 TKLH
-112 RPVVASPDYQPVFED
+112 RPVIASPDYQPAFED

-143 AKVMDPDSEPLFGA
+143 AQVMNPDSETLFGA
-157 DAVVTRGELIRIF
+157 DNTVTRGELIRIF

-176 PSVTRPEH
+176 PSVTRPDH
-184 SPYEDVNESDP
+184 SPYEDVDESDP

-209 SGWKDGKFHP
+209 SGWNDGKFHP

-236 GSSKIQLTGTSPF
+236 GSSKIQLTGISPF

-254 LTPFYRQIVWASR
+254 STPFYRQIVWASR
-267 RGVSTVSEGEAFAPT
+267 RGVSTVSEGDAFAPT

>member
-1 MSRNAKRSVTSHSS
+1 MSRDAKRSATSNSS
-15 TNHHHSA
+15 PNHHESA
-22 QILTPVASAETSVEP
+22 QVLSSVDSADASAEQ
-37 RKEPTSRRR
+37 RKKSTSRRR
-46 RVELGVGAV
+46 IELGVGAV

-63 PFSPLLSMADPSQA
+63 PFSPFLSMADSSQA
-77 NTPAADAAAS
+77 NTPAADAT
-87 VSASLRASADSS
+87 VPTSASLYASADGSPSLSLSS
-99 PSQSVS
+99 PD
-105 SPATKLH
+105 TKLH
-112 RPVVASPDYQPVFED
+112 RPVIASPDYQPAFED

-143 AKVMDPDSEPLFGA
+143 AQVMDPDSETLFGA
-157 DAVVTRGELIRIF
+157 DNTVTRGELIRIF

-176 PSVTRPEH
+176 PSVTRPDR
-184 SPYEDVNESDP
+184 SPYEDVDESDP
-195 NYDAYLWARDQQIT
+195 NYDAYLWAREQQIT
-209 SGWKDGKFHP
+209 SGWNDGKFHP

-254 LTPFYRQIVWASR
+254 STPFYRQIVWASR
-267 RGVSTVSEGEAFAPT
+267 RGVSTVSEGDAFAPT

>member
-1 MSRNAKRSVTSHSS
+1 MSRNAKRSATSNSS
-15 TNHHHSA
+15 PNHHESA
-22 QILTPVASAETSVEP
+22 QVLSPVDSADASAEQ
-37 RKEPTSRRR
+37 RKKSTSRRR
-46 RVELGVGAV
+46 IELGVGAV

-63 PFSPLLSMADPSQA
+63 PFSPLLSRADPSQA
-77 NTPAADAAAS
+77 NTPAADTT
-87 VSASLRASADSS
+87 VPTSASLYASADGSPSLSLSS
-99 PSQSVS
+99 PD
-105 SPATKLH
+105 TKLH
-112 RPVVASPDYQPVFED
+112 RPVIASPDYQPAFEHAPD
-127 VPEGSAYY
+127 GSAYY

-143 AKVMDPDSEPLFGA
+143 AQVMDPDSETLFGA
-157 DAVVTRGELIRIF
+157 DNTVTRDELIRIF

-176 PSVTRPEH
+176 PSVTRPDH
-184 SPYEDVNESDP
+184 SPYEDVDESDP
-195 NYDAYLWARDQQIT
+195 NYDAYLWAREQQIT
-209 SGWKDGKFHP
+209 SGWNDGKFHP

-254 LTPFYRQIVWASR
+254 STPFYRQIVWASR
-267 RGVSTVSEGEAFAPT
+267 RGVSTVSEGDAFAPT

>member
-1 MSRNAKRSVTSHSS
+1 MSRNAKRSATSNSS
-15 TNHHHSA
+15 PNHHESA
-22 QILTPVASAETSVEP
+22 QVLSPVDSTDASAEQ
-37 RKEPTSRRR
+37 RKKSTSRRR
-46 RVELGVGAV
+46 IELGVGAV
-55 ILAGVLYL
+55 ILAGVLSL
-63 PFSPLLSMADPSQA
+63 PFSPLLSMADSSQA
-77 NTPAADAAAS
+77 NTPAADAT
-87 VSASLRASADSS
+87 VPTSASLYASADGSPSLSLSS
-99 PSQSVS
+99 PD
-105 SPATKLH
+105 TKLH
-112 RPVVASPDYQPVFED
+112 RPVIASPDYQPAFED

-143 AKVMDPDSEPLFGA
+143 AQVMDPDSETLFGA
-157 DAVVTRGELIRIF
+157 DNTVTRGELIRIF

-176 PSVTRPEH
+176 PSVTRPDH
-184 SPYEDVNESDP
+184 SPYEDVDESDP

-209 SGWKDGKFHP
+209 SGWNDGKFHP

-254 LTPFYRQIVWASR
+254 STPFYRQIVWASR
-267 RGVSTVSEGEAFAPT
+267 RGVSTVSEGDAFAPT

>member
-1 MSRNAKRSVTSHSS
+1 MSRNAKRSATSNSS
-15 TNHHHSA
+15 PNHHESA
-22 QILTPVASAETSVEP
+22 QVLSSVDSADASAEQ
-37 RKEPTSRRR
+37 RKKSTSRRR
-46 RVELGVGAV
+46 IELGVGAV

-77 NTPAADAAAS
+77 NTPAADAT
-87 VSASLRASADSS
+87 VPTSASLYASADGSPSLSLSS
-99 PSQSVS
+99 PD
-105 SPATKLH
+105 TKLH
-112 RPVVASPDYQPVFED
+112 RPAIASPDYQPAFED

-143 AKVMDPDSEPLFGA
+143 AQVMDPDSETLFGA
-157 DAVVTRGELIRIF
+157 DNTVTRGELIRIF

-176 PSVTRPEH
+176 PSVTRPDH
-184 SPYEDVNESDP
+184 SPYEDVDESDP

-209 SGWKDGKFHP
+209 SGWNDGKFHP

-236 GSSKIQLTGTSPF
+236 GSSKIQLTGISPF

-254 LTPFYRQIVWASR
+254 STPFYRQIVWASR
-267 RGVSTVSEGEAFAPT
+267 RGVSTVSEGDAFAPT

>member
-1 MSRNAKRSVTSHSS
+1 MSRNAKRSATSNSS
-15 TNHHHSA
+15 PNHHESA
-22 QILTPVASAETSVEP
+22 QVLSPVDSADASADQ
-37 RKEPTSRRR
+37 RKKSTSRRR
-46 RVELGVGAV
+46 IELGVGAV
-55 ILAGVLYL
+55 ILAGVLSL
-63 PFSPLLSMADPSQA
+63 PFSPLLSMADPSRA
-77 NTPAADAAAS
+77 NTPTADAPA
-87 VSASLRASADSS
+87 SASTSLYASADGSPSLSLSS
-99 PSQSVS
+99 PD
-105 SPATKLH
+105 TKLH
-112 RPVVASPDYQPVFED
+112 RPVIASPDYQPAFED

-143 AKVMDPDSEPLFGA
+143 AQVMDPDSETLFGA
-157 DAVVTRGELIRIF
+157 DNTVTRGELIRIF

-176 PSVTRPEH
+176 PSVTRPDH
-184 SPYEDVNESDP
+184 SPYKDVDESDP
-195 NYDAYLWARDQQIT
+195 NYDAYLWAREQQIT
-209 SGWKDGKFHP
+209 SGWNDGKFHP

-254 LTPFYRQIVWASR
+254 STPFYRQIVWASR
-267 RGVSTVSEGEAFAPT
+267 RGVSTVSEGDAFAPT

>member
-1 MSRNAKRSVTSHSS
+1 MSRNAKRSATSNSS
-15 TNHHHSA
+15 PNHHESA
-22 QILTPVASAETSVEP
+22 QVLSSVDSADASDEQ
-37 RKEPTSRRR
+37 RKKSTSRRR
-46 RVELGVGAV
+46 IELGVGAV

-63 PFSPLLSMADPSQA
+63 PFSPFLSMADSSQA
-77 NTPAADAAAS
+77 NTPAADAT
-87 VSASLRASADSS
+87 VPTSASLYASADGSPSLSLSS
-99 PSQSVS
+99 PD
-105 SPATKLH
+105 TKLH
-112 RPVVASPDYQPVFED
+112 RPVIASPDYQPAFED

-143 AKVMDPDSEPLFGA
+143 AQVMNPDSETLFGA
-157 DAVVTRGELIRIF
+157 DNTVTRGELIRIF

-176 PSVTRPEH
+176 PSVTRPDH
-184 SPYEDVNESDP
+184 SPYEDVDESDP

-209 SGWKDGKFHP
+209 SGWNDGKFHP

-254 LTPFYRQIVWASR
+254 STPFYRQIVWASR
-267 RGVSTVSEGEAFAPT
+267 RGVSTVSEGDAFAPT